1 MTHAGRAALPAAQ
14 AAAAFDAGSR
24 HATKGNEENDRSFSC
39 PKSVTTVTF
48 RPRGA
53 APSALHQSFL

>member
-1 MTHAGRAALPAAQ
+1 MTRAGRATLSAAW
-14 AAAAFDAGSR
+14 AAAAFEAGSR
-24 HATKGNEENDRSFSC
+24 HATKGSEVNDRSFSR
-39 PKSVTTVTF
+39 PKSVTTVTV